1 MDRSCQ
7 RPSGR
12 YESREDRSR
21 GSLLQASL
29 VLDDAD
35 LRHELAARGLRV
47 PSRRPG
53 PSDHLPL
60 GAGSISTTWG
70 DTPVDSPDPR
80 SPWLGRWGHSSQRCT
95 ESAADA
101 RRYPLP
107 DPHASVG
114 VRRALESGCVWG
126 ADLRRRSSW
135 NAHGVRSGTRGVP
148 PFAGPRHKLRRLRNR
163 CDARPRRRPAVR
175 LVGDSRDGWRP
186 FVAANIA
193 GARPPDHSQRGWR
206 AQRRLWRRDLRR
218 PSHSNYL
225 YFSNTSYLDSIA
237 GHRGQ
242 PAAGSPEESRDLG
255 RSLDR
260 AAKNRSQELPPRGL
274 RNTGAD

>member
-1 MDRSCQ
+1 M
-7 RPSGR
+7 
-12 YESREDRSR
+12 
-21 GSLLQASL
+21 
-29 VLDDAD
+29 
-35 LRHELAARGLRV
+35 
-47 PSRRPG
+47 
-53 PSDHLPL
+53 
-60 GAGSISTTWG
+60 
-70 DTPVDSPDPR
+70 
-80 SPWLGRWGHSSQRCT
+80 
-95 ESAADA
+95 
-101 RRYPLP
+101 
-107 DPHASVG
+107 
-114 VRRALESGCVWG
+114 
-126 ADLRRRSSW
+126 
-135 NAHGVRSGTRGVP
+135 
-148 PFAGPRHKLRRLRNR
+148 
-163 CDARPRRRPAVR
+163 R

-274 RNTGAD
+274 RNTGADQGSMGQRASQLEVGARSAGRGISLVHEARRKLDVERCQRHVPSDKRLRTPNQARRPHETRIDV